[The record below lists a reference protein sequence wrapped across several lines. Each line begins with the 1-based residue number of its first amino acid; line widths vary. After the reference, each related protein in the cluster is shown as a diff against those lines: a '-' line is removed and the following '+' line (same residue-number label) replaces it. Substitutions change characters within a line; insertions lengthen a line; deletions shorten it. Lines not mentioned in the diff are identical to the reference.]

1 MFGLPLAFAAPAVLA
16 ALVGLVGLYFL
27 LRVTPP
33 GSPSTDISAAA
44 ASHRARSE
52 RDDAS
57 AHALA
62 DPRAPAR
69 GRRAHHSRNGRTIV
83 EQLCRAFRIGAAS
96 GFDRRRVRRRADLG
110 QAN

>member
-33 GSPSTDISAAA
+33 SPR
-44 ASHRARSE
+44 RAIFPPLRLLIGLEPE

-62 DPRAPAR
+62 DPGAPAR
-69 GRRAHHSRNGRTIV
+69 DRRAHHSRDG
-83 EQLCRAFRIGAAS
+83 
-96 GFDRRRVRRRADLG
+96 
-110 QAN
+110 